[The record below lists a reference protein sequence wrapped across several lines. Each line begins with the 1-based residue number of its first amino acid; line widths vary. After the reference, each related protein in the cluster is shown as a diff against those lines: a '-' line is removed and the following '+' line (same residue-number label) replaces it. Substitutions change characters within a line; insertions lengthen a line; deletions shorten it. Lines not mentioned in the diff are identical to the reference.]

1 MRLYYGKHIYTR
13 VRRCPPRALPFR
25 CRLRTVAGIFRETRN
40 PFCNPAEV
48 CYTFCIMPQIELI
61 NVSYSYRTGE
71 GQSVRALRNVSFS
84 VEKGEFVALAGMNG
98 SGKSTLAKLL
108 NGLFV
113 PSAGDVVIDGMNT
126 RDEERTFDIRR
137 KAGMVFQN
145 PDNQMVAT
153 IIEDDV
159 AFGPENLGVPREE
172 MIERVDRALD
182 AVGMQEYRTR
192 SASKLSG
199 GQKQRVAIAGVLA
212 MEPEIIIFDEST
224 SMLDPEGRAEIME
237 VAKKLNEKGI
247 TVIAI
252 THNMDEAAMADRI
265 IVLRKGRKVLDGT
278 PKEVFASPE
287 VEACGL
293 ALPPAT
299 ELARMLSERGFRFDG
314 TVTDEEELVE
324 GICSQSN

>member
-1 MRLYYGKHIYTR
+1 
-13 VRRCPPRALPFR
+13 
-25 CRLRTVAGIFRETRN
+25 
-40 PFCNPAEV
+40 
-48 CYTFCIMPQIELI
+48 MPQIELI
-61 NVSYSYRTGE
+61 GVNYSYRVGE
-71 GQSVRALRNVSFS
+71 GQTVRALRNVSFS

-108 NGLFV
+108 NGLFT
-113 PSAGDVVIDGMNT
+113 PSSGDVLIDGINT
-126 RDEERTFDIRR
+126 RDEERTFDVRR

-159 AFGPENLGVPREE
+159 AFGPENLGIPREE
-172 MIERVDRALD
+172 IIERVDWALE
-182 AVGMQEYRTR
+182 AVGMSEFRTR

-212 MEPEIIIFDEST
+212 MKPDILILDEST
-224 SMLDPEGRAEIME
+224 SMLDPEGRAEIMD
-237 VAKKLNEKGI
+237 VAKKLNASGI
-247 TVIAI
+247 TVISI
-252 THNMDEAAMADRI
+252 THNMDEAAQADRV
-265 IVLRKGRKVLDGT
+265 IVLRKGRLELDGT

-293 ALPPAT
+293 ALPPPT
-299 ELARMLSERGFRFDG
+299 EIARMLSERGFGFSE
-314 TVTDEEELVE
+314 TVTDEDALVE